1 MFWRNYWKCV
11 NQQNGGGE
19 DELDLNDYTAPQRDM
34 LDLYLPERKNMPLY
48 NACRWSFVGALASIF
63 ENKVVYASPNSR
75 SLVKTPKVIPKFF
88 LIVDEHIPCLECK
101 TPFS

>member
-88 LIVDEHIPCLECK
+88 LIVDEHIPCL
-101 TPFS
+101 